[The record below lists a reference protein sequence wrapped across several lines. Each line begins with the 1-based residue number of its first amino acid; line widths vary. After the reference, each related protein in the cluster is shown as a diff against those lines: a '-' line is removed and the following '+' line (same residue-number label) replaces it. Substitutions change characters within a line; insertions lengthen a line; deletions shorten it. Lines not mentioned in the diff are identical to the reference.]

1 MKKLFGLMILIGL
14 LAVACGGGPA
24 GGPGAA
30 ATEAPAVEGGEG
42 EIQLAPQLSVYNWA
56 DYIDEQVLAEWQEV
70 RASVDPHGLIRSDL
84 SERLGLS

>member
-30 ATEAPAVEGGEG
+30 ATEAPAAEGGEG
-42 EIQLAPQLSVYNWA
+42 EIQLAPQLSVYNWP
-56 DYIDEQVLAEWQEV
+56 DYIDEQVLA
-70 RASVDPHGLIRSDL
+70 DYT
-84 SERLGLS
+84 ER